1 LLALKQSAS
10 VQTDPQS
17 LPQEAHHQAVLCGY
31 YGFGNGGDEALLATL
46 LQMLPET
53 ITPIVLSA
61 NPEATERQHGVRACD
76 RSNPRQ
82 VFQVLRQSQ
91 AFIWG
96 GGSLIQDSTS
106 LASPLYYCGLMQL
119 AQTLGLTTIAWA
131 QGVGPLKHPLTRAI
145 ARWTFQRC
153 TAFSTR
159 DPGSAALLQSW
170 GLVGDWSPDPV
181 WAMTTTAT
189 ASLPSTPTVAVTLRP
204 HSLLTPERIDC
215 LVEAL
220 IAFQAQT
227 GAKVLLL
234 PFQRSQDRPLALE
247 IQTRLPESEVI
258 EIEDPRG
265 LKALYRR
272 VNMAIAMRLHG
283 VIMAAAEGC
292 RCVAL
297 SYDPKVRQLM
307 RDLDCPGWDLDQL
320 PSDPQVLVA
329 NWLQVWNQPVQL
341 RQAEIQQRVE
351 AAQRHQDLLE
361 QVLGCG

>member
-1 LLALKQSAS
+1 MKQSTP
-10 VQTDPQS
+10 VPPDPHF
-17 LPQEAHHQAVLCGY
+17 PAKDGRHQAVLCGY

-46 LQMLPET
+46 LQMLPKT
-53 ITPIVLSA
+53 VTPIVLSA

-76 RSNPRQ
+76 RSNPLH

-131 QGVGPLKHPLTRAI
+131 QGVGPLKHPLTKAI
-145 ARWTFQRC
+145 ARWTFRRC
-153 TAFSTR
+153 TGFSTR

-170 GLVGDWSPDPV
+170 GLVGDWAPDPV

-189 ASLPSTPTVAVTLRP
+189 ESLPSSPTVAVTLRP
-204 HSLLTPERIDC
+204 HPLLTPERIDC
-215 LVEAL
+215 LIEAL
-220 IAFQAQT
+220 LGFQTQTAAQ
-227 GAKVLLL
+227 VLLI
-234 PFQRSQDRPLALE
+234 PFQRSQDRPLALT
-247 IQTRLPESEVI
+247 IQARLSGSEVI
-258 EIEDPRG
+258 EIEDPQA
-265 LKALYRR
+265 LKAVYRQ
-272 VNMAIAMRLHG
+272 VKMAIAMRLHG

-307 RDLDCPGWDLDQL
+307 TDLDCPGWDLEQL
-320 PSDPQVLVA
+320 PSDPQVIVA
-329 NWLQVWNQPVQL
+329 EWLQVWNQPTQL
-341 RQAEIQQRVE
+341 RQAEILQRVT
-351 AAQRHQDLLE
+351 AAQRHQELLV
-361 QVLGCG
+361 QVLEPV